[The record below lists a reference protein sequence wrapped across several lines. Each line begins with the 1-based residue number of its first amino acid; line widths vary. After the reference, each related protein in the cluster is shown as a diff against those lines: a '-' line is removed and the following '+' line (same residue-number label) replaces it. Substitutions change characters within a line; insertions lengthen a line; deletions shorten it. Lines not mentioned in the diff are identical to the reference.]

1 MPTKSLIILT
11 ALLLVTAGCRKKT
24 TYKSSAGGVTVEQ
37 KGDTV
42 AMDFKGKDGGM
53 KVVAN
58 DKGVALPATF
68 PKDIPLFKDSV
79 VDVAST
85 MADTMTVHTTFKAP
99 WQEAMQ
105 FYADKLKAEGWK
117 VDSIMN
123 FGDNGMV
130 VAKKDTR
137 QCSVMLAKDDKQ
149 SVAQIMLTG
158 LAGK

>member
-1 MPTKSLIILT
+1 MKTKSLIPL
-11 ALLLVTAGCRKKT
+11 AVLLLITAGCGKKT
-24 TYKSSAGGVTVEQ
+24 SYQTSKGGVTIEQ

-42 AMDFKGKDGGM
+42 TMDYKDKAGGM

-68 PKDIPLFKDSV
+68 PKDIPLFKDSL
-79 VDVAST
+79 VDVANT
-85 MADTMTVHTTFKAP
+85 MADTMTMHTTFKAP

-117 VDSIMN
+117 VDSVMN
-123 FGDNGMV
+123 LGDNGLV

-137 QCSVMLAKDDKQ
+137 QCSVMLTKDGDH

-158 LAGK
+158 LPIK